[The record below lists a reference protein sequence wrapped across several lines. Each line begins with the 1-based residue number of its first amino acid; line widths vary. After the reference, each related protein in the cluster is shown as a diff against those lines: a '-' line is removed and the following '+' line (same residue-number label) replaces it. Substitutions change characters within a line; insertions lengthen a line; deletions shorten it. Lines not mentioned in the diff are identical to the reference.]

1 MSGLGNILIVDDNAK
16 LLADALPMYGYE
28 VRVAE
33 NGKDAIKTL
42 AKSDIQFD
50 IILLDVVM
58 PIMDGWETLKLI
70 RSQEKY
76 NKIPIIMLTSVDEV
90 QKQISG
96 LKFGADDYIVK
107 PFVLPNLLARIE
119 ACLRRTKWG
128 KESAKEPK
136 APSKASIEMSNSLT
150 NKETEI
156 LKLLVKGAT
165 NADISDKLFIKEV
178 TVKSHLNNIYKKLN
192 VENRVQAIL
201 LAQQIGIL

>member
-96 LKFGADDYIVK
+96 FYGNRQRQQSQSQPPLHPHRAGRPPDRTQRNRLLSQYGALSGLRQLV
-107 PFVLPNLLARIE
+107 FLLS
-119 ACLRRTKWG
+119 
-128 KESAKEPK
+128 SA
-136 APSKASIEMSNSLT
+136 
-150 NKETEI
+150 
-156 LKLLVKGAT
+156 G
-165 NADISDKLFIKEV
+165 
-178 TVKSHLNNIYKKLN
+178 
-192 VENRVQAIL
+192 
-201 LAQQIGIL
+201 

>member
-136 APSKASIEMSNSLT
+136 APNKATLEMSNSLT

-165 NADISDKLFIKEV
+165 NADISAKLFIKEV

>member
-28 VRVAE
+28 VRVAD

-128 KESAKEPK
+128 IESAKEPK
-136 APSKASIEMSNSLT
+136 APSKVSLEMSNSLT

>member
-107 PFVLPNLLARIE
+107 PFVFPNLLARIE
-119 ACLRRTKWG
+119 ACLRFM
-128 KESAKEPK
+128 
-136 APSKASIEMSNSLT
+136 ASFNWKITSETSRKYT
-150 NKETEI
+150 PFNK
-156 LKLLVKGAT
+156 
-165 NADISDKLFIKEV
+165 
-178 TVKSHLNNIYKKLN
+178 
-192 VENRVQAIL
+192 
-201 LAQQIGIL
+201 